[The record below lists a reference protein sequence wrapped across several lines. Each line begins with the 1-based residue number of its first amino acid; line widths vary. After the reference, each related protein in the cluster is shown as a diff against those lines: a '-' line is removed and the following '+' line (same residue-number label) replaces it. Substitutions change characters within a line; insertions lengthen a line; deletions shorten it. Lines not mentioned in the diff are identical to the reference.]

1 MDYLIKLI
9 FILLLSAG
17 AYSQTVD
24 RIAVIVNDGV
34 VLESDIQLKIKNF
47 KKEAAIS
54 GVRVPSEK
62 DLRDE
67 IIEAL
72 IIEELQ
78 LQIADKAGIKISD
91 EELNVTVKRVAQQNE
106 LTIEEFIQSI
116 EDEGDSYELVRDEIK
131 RSLKIN
137 RVQQGRV
144 QNRISITQEELVNFL
159 NTEEAKTQLGPELNV
174 RQILIRTNSQKNIDD
189 VYNEV
194 VDSVDSGKNFI
205 ELSENF
211 SEDQNK
217 GDLGWRKITGFP
229 ELFQSA
235 LENLKIGEV
244 SDVIKSGAGSHI
256 LYLNDKRGPAVSF
269 EKEWEVRHILL
280 IPNRVRPDDES
291 EELMISIRERLLAG
305 EDFDQLAA
313 EFSDDPGS
321 KQEGGKLGWA
331 GEGKYTEA
339 FEEVMLRSNLNE
351 VSLPFRSD
359 FGWHILEVTG
369 TRIEDKT
376 NERIAD
382 QAFNYLYSR
391 KFEEE
396 LESDLQELRAEAFI
410 EIKDY

>member
-1 MDYLIKLI
+1 MDYLIRLI
-9 FILLLSAG
+9 FVLSLSAS

-54 GVRVPSEK
+54 GARVPSEK

-189 VYNEV
+189 VYSLV
-194 VDSVDSGKNFI
+194 VESINDGKNFI

-211 SEDQNK
+211 S
-217 GDLGWRKITGFP
+217 
-229 ELFQSA
+229 
-235 LENLKIGEV
+235 
-244 SDVIKSGAGSHI
+244 
-256 LYLNDKRGPAVSF
+256 
-269 EKEWEVRHILL
+269 EWEVRHILL

-339 FEEVMLRSNLNE
+339 FEEVMMRSNLNE

-396 LESDLQELRAEAFI
+396 LESDLQELRAEAFV

>member
-1 MDYLIKLI
+1 MQK
-9 FILLLSAG
+9 
-17 AYSQTVD
+17 
-24 RIAVIVNDGV
+24 
-34 VLESDIQLKIKNF
+34 
-47 KKEAAIS
+47 
-54 GVRVPSEK
+54 
-62 DLRDE
+62 
-67 IIEAL
+67 
-72 IIEELQ
+72 
-78 LQIADKAGIKISD
+78 
-91 EELNVTVKRVAQQNE
+91 
-106 LTIEEFIQSI
+106 
-116 EDEGDSYELVRDEIK
+116 
-131 RSLKIN
+131 
-137 RVQQGRV
+137 
-144 QNRISITQEELVNFL
+144 
-159 NTEEAKTQLGPELNV
+159 
-174 RQILIRTNSQKNIDD
+174 TNSQKNIDD
-189 VYNEV
+189 VYSEV
-194 VDSVDSGKNFI
+194 VESINDGKNFI

-229 ELFQSA
+229 ELFQST

-244 SDVIKSGAGSHI
+244 SNVIKSGAGSHI

-291 EELMISIRERLLAG
+291 EELMISIRERLLSG

-339 FEEVMLRSNLNE
+339 FEEVMMRSNLNE

-396 LESDLQELRAEAFI
+396 LESDLQELRAEAFV

>member
-1 MDYLIKLI
+1 MQK
-9 FILLLSAG
+9 
-17 AYSQTVD
+17 
-24 RIAVIVNDGV
+24 
-34 VLESDIQLKIKNF
+34 
-47 KKEAAIS
+47 
-54 GVRVPSEK
+54 
-62 DLRDE
+62 
-67 IIEAL
+67 
-72 IIEELQ
+72 
-78 LQIADKAGIKISD
+78 
-91 EELNVTVKRVAQQNE
+91 
-106 LTIEEFIQSI
+106 
-116 EDEGDSYELVRDEIK
+116 
-131 RSLKIN
+131 
-137 RVQQGRV
+137 
-144 QNRISITQEELVNFL
+144 
-159 NTEEAKTQLGPELNV
+159 
-174 RQILIRTNSQKNIDD
+174 TNSQKNIDD
-189 VYNEV
+189 VYSEV
-194 VDSVDSGKNFI
+194 VESINDGKNFI